1 MIVAATDD
9 GGGPSG
15 FSVVRD
21 SIARDREALFG
32 ATRAVRPRPRS
43 TSVASLSLSVNNVR
57 SVDRTSRRRRA
68 SSDRLPA
75 AASPLLRP
83 QHIPT
88 IAADDSA
95 SSSSAESGDESDG
108 ELPIFFSSRASDDA
122 TTTTTTTSSTF
133 SAATRRAAP
142 ASARADADDDA
153 AALAAFERAATASL
167 AREEARSAAI
177 VAEAHASFERGGDP
191 GYDDDDE
198 STDARAKRR
207 PHTRG
212 ATSRGASRPA
222 SAPPARAFVAPPNAM
237 GELFSGWL
245 SGAAGR
251 LARDDRGGTGGG
263 DDDDDRV
270 GAFPLPPATPRDVVD
285 VDALEREF
293 ARATRG
299 GATLDADG
307 GDLPSD
313 VASAMPPPSVTLDV
327 DGPGGIGGIDL
338 DALLARL
345 STPEGLRDVEAAR
358 SAVGVDD
365 VIFEDD
371 DDGSLDGVRGEEERA
386 GAATR
391 GGGDAGERDEEG
403 WTKERRAFGGP
414 QGGVSRGRGR
424 GDCAT
429 RPPPPPPSRP
439 STARNRA
446 GGPTPSLDPY
456 GRGTSRTRR
465 REATAAG
472 RGGAGASV
480 DDATPPLLAPFTFP
494 RVGAPEPT
502 VRVDARRGA
511 EEPEPEP
518 EPVDSNSNAAPPPP
532 PPPVDD
538 SASDS
543 GDSDSDDDAWRKTRR
558 AAKPS
563 AAATMTTTTTAAAAA
578 AERAAA
584 KASAAARAA
593 SDAASRASAAAAAR
607 EEEENAR
614 AKQRATILAAK
625 EAAMREAVAA
635 ARDEA
640 EAAAA
645 AARAKNA
652 AAAAE
657 ADAAAAEKALATA
670 RSEIVDPSGG
680 DVAAMHHA
688 TPGPEWEEDAERSA
702 RAEERRLAGNDAF
715 RRGDYRR
722 AVDEYS
728 ASLRVKE
735 NDANALA
742 NRAAAFLRL
751 EDYDAAETDATRCLR
766 ADPGHD
772 KARHRRATARRAKG
786 DVAGALADLETLRA
800 RLPHHAAVTKDYH
813 DVRRLASHLDPAKAA
828 AAMEAHQRE
837 RREAEEEAMAAWER
851 RRDEGLRAHKA
862 RAQSARGSRPANR

>member
-1 MIVAATDD
+1 M
-9 GGGPSG
+9 
-15 FSVVRD
+15 
-21 SIARDREALFG
+21 
-32 ATRAVRPRPRS
+32 
-43 TSVASLSLSVNNVR
+43 
-57 SVDRTSRRRRA
+57 
-68 SSDRLPA
+68 
-75 AASPLLRP
+75 
-83 QHIPT
+83 
-88 IAADDSA
+88 
-95 SSSSAESGDESDG
+95 
-108 ELPIFFSSRASDDA
+108 
-122 TTTTTTTSSTF
+122 
-133 SAATRRAAP
+133 
-142 ASARADADDDA
+142 
-153 AALAAFERAATASL
+153 
-167 AREEARSAAI
+167 EE
-177 VAEAHASFERGGDP
+177 D
-191 GYDDDDE
+191 
-198 STDARAKRR
+198 
-207 PHTRG
+207 
-212 ATSRGASRPA
+212 
-222 SAPPARAFVAPPNAM
+222 
-237 GELFSGWL
+237 
-245 SGAAGR
+245 
-251 LARDDRGGTGGG
+251 
-263 DDDDDRV
+263 
-270 GAFPLPPATPRDVVD
+270 
-285 VDALEREF
+285 
-293 ARATRG
+293 ATRG
-299 GATLDADG
+299 
-307 GDLPSD
+307 
-313 VASAMPPPSVTLDV
+313 
-327 DGPGGIGGIDL
+327 
-338 DALLARL
+338 
-345 STPEGLRDVEAAR
+345 E
-358 SAVGVDD
+358 AVGGR
-365 VIFEDD
+365 
-371 DDGSLDGVRGEEERA
+371 DDG
-386 GAATR
+386 
-391 GGGDAGERDEEG
+391 
-403 WTKERRAFGGP
+403 RRA
-414 QGGVSRGRGR
+414 
-424 GDCAT
+424 T
-429 RPPPPPPSRP
+429 
-439 STARNRA
+439 
-446 GGPTPSLDPY
+446 
-456 GRGTSRTRR
+456 
-465 REATAAG
+465 
-472 RGGAGASV
+472 
-480 DDATPPLLAPFTFP
+480 
-494 RVGAPEPT
+494 
-502 VRVDARRGA
+502 
-511 EEPEPEP
+511 
-518 EPVDSNSNAAPPPP
+518 
-532 PPPVDD
+532 
-538 SASDS
+538 
-543 GDSDSDDDAWRKTRR
+543 
-558 AAKPS
+558 
-563 AAATMTTTTTAAAAA
+563 AAAA

>member
-32 ATRAVRPRPRS
+32 ATRA
-43 TSVASLSLSVNNVR
+43 
-57 SVDRTSRRRRA
+57 
-68 SSDRLPA
+68 
-75 AASPLLRP
+75 
-83 QHIPT
+83 HIPT

-263 DDDDDRV
+263 DDDDDRM

-327 DGPGGIGGIDL
+327 DGPRGIGGIDL

-371 DDGSLDGVRGEEERA
+371 DDGSLDEGRGEEERA

-403 WTKERRAFGGP
+403 WTKERRAFGGL

-424 GDCAT
+424 GDGAT
-429 RPPPPPPSRP
+429 RPPPPPPPSRP

-480 DDATPPLLAPFTFP
+480 DAAKPPLLAPFTFP

-532 PPPVDD
+532 PPVDD

-563 AAATMTTTTTAAAAA
+563 VAAKTAAATAAAA
-578 AERAAA
+578 AERATA

-607 EEEENAR
+607 EEEEHAR

-657 ADAAAAEKALATA
+657 ADAAEAEKALETA

-680 DVAAMHHA
+680 DVAAMHHV

>member
-1 MIVAATDD
+1 M
-9 GGGPSG
+9 
-15 FSVVRD
+15 
-21 SIARDREALFG
+21 
-32 ATRAVRPRPRS
+32 
-43 TSVASLSLSVNNVR
+43 
-57 SVDRTSRRRRA
+57 
-68 SSDRLPA
+68 
-75 AASPLLRP
+75 
-83 QHIPT
+83 
-88 IAADDSA
+88 
-95 SSSSAESGDESDG
+95 
-108 ELPIFFSSRASDDA
+108 
-122 TTTTTTTSSTF
+122 
-133 SAATRRAAP
+133 
-142 ASARADADDDA
+142 
-153 AALAAFERAATASL
+153 
-167 AREEARSAAI
+167 
-177 VAEAHASFERGGDP
+177 
-191 GYDDDDE
+191 
-198 STDARAKRR
+198 
-207 PHTRG
+207 
-212 ATSRGASRPA
+212 
-222 SAPPARAFVAPPNAM
+222 
-237 GELFSGWL
+237 
-245 SGAAGR
+245 
-251 LARDDRGGTGGG
+251 
-263 DDDDDRV
+263 
-270 GAFPLPPATPRDVVD
+270 
-285 VDALEREF
+285 
-293 ARATRG
+293 
-299 GATLDADG
+299 
-307 GDLPSD
+307 
-313 VASAMPPPSVTLDV
+313 
-327 DGPGGIGGIDL
+327 
-338 DALLARL
+338 
-345 STPEGLRDVEAAR
+345 
-358 SAVGVDD
+358 
-365 VIFEDD
+365 
-371 DDGSLDGVRGEEERA
+371 
-386 GAATR
+386 
-391 GGGDAGERDEEG
+391 
-403 WTKERRAFGGP
+403 
-414 QGGVSRGRGR
+414 
-424 GDCAT
+424 
-429 RPPPPPPSRP
+429 
-439 STARNRA
+439 
-446 GGPTPSLDPY
+446 
-456 GRGTSRTRR
+456 
-465 REATAAG
+465 
-472 RGGAGASV
+472 
-480 DDATPPLLAPFTFP
+480 
-494 RVGAPEPT
+494 
-502 VRVDARRGA
+502 
-511 EEPEPEP
+511 
-518 EPVDSNSNAAPPPP
+518 
-532 PPPVDD
+532 DD

-563 AAATMTTTTTAAAAA
+563 VAAKTAAATAAAA

-607 EEEENAR
+607 EEEEHAR

-657 ADAAAAEKALATA
+657 ADAAEAEKALETA

-680 DVAAMHHA
+680 DVAAMHHV